1 MCNMTVC
8 NQDFA
13 YRFKGKWKNV
23 AMLPL
28 RFLVPEITKE
38 ALSKS
43 HVFLIKGITS
53 ALALVEKLIMVSNTS
68 LMV

>member
-1 MCNMTVC
+1 
-8 NQDFA
+8 
-13 YRFKGKWKNV
+13 
-23 AMLPL
+23 MLPL

-53 ALALVEKLIMVSNTS
+53 ALALVEKLIMASNTS